1 LRAGGYIFIVTDN
14 KKLSLFVETLAR
26 KIGVPVVVGP
36 WKGSILTNQLN
47 RFGLPIHILVATL
60 DFCHGF
66 INETLL
72 SGVPVTF
79 LAKDFNIRQ
88 KIGVFSVLPFNTLN
102 VKMLAVACAIMA
114 YGFCQQTK
122 ITNKMLY
129 FTPKIILTK
138 HPSFLKEIKTR
149 NKLEFAL
156 QNRISHKVML
166 RRNTIL

>member
-1 LRAGGYIFIVTDN
+1 MDN

-88 KIGVFSVLPFNTLN
+88 K
-102 VKMLAVACAIMA
+102 
-114 YGFCQQTK
+114 
-122 ITNKMLY
+122 
-129 FTPKIILTK
+129 
-138 HPSFLKEIKTR
+138 
-149 NKLEFAL
+149 
-156 QNRISHKVML
+156 NRSIQ
-166 RRNTIL
+166 RIAF